1 MTSTLPGP
9 TTTGPATTD
18 PAATGR
24 ARPAE
29 RPAVRPA
36 SRPAERPDDRA
47 DDRTPPRGPA
57 PRLPRR
63 ALPVVPMAVTEAAAL
78 LVATSAA
85 QLAWFGRGPQGL
97 AIGDGGVGYGTVSV
111 ALTAAWTLLLL
122 VARADVRPDDL
133 FASGAAAFRD
143 LLRATVVVAVGVSLF
158 SAATQTQISRGWL
171 LVAVPAGLAVL
182 LLNRLAW
189 RAHVRSLRAAR
200 RLGTRTVVVGTAAGV
215 AGLRQVLARDS
226 SSGLDVVAEVV
237 LDDLDDAPVAHV
249 ARTAELVSLVERR
262 LAAEGAEGVVVVGS
276 GLVGDEFVRR
286 LSWALEGT
294 DVQLIVSPQVGPVS
308 SRRLQPVA
316 VGGHQLIRVDRVQL
330 GGRQS
335 VLKRLMDVAL
345 SAVGLVALA
354 PLLAGVAAAIRLT
367 SPGPAVFRQ
376 TRVGV
381 DGAEFTLYK
390 FRSMV
395 TGADA
400 LVTALVSDDDDA
412 RGPLFKM
419 RDDPRVTRVGR
430 VIRRFSVDELPQ
442 LVNVLRGDMSLVG
455 PRPPLPREVA
465 AYDRTAHR
473 RLLTRPG
480 LTGAW
485 QVSGRADLDW
495 EEGLVIDLLYV
506 ENWTLS
512 GDLAILGRTV
522 GAVLRARGA
531 Y

>member
-1 MTSTLPGP
+1 
-9 TTTGPATTD
+9 
-18 PAATGR
+18 
-24 ARPAE
+24 
-29 RPAVRPA
+29 
-36 SRPAERPDDRA
+36 
-47 DDRTPPRGPA
+47 
-57 PRLPRR
+57 
-63 ALPVVPMAVTEAAAL
+63 
-78 LVATSAA
+78 
-85 QLAWFGRGPQGL
+85 
-97 AIGDGGVGYGTVSV
+97 
-111 ALTAAWTLLLL
+111 
-122 VARADVRPDDL
+122 
-133 FASGAAAFRD
+133 
-143 LLRATVVVAVGVSLF
+143 
-158 SAATQTQISRGWL
+158 
-171 LVAVPAGLAVL
+171 
-182 LLNRLAW
+182 
-189 RAHVRSLRAAR
+189 
-200 RLGTRTVVVGTAAGV
+200 
-215 AGLRQVLARDS
+215 
-226 SSGLDVVAEVV
+226 
-237 LDDLDDAPVAHV
+237 
-249 ARTAELVSLVERR
+249 
-262 LAAEGAEGVVVVGS
+262 
-276 GLVGDEFVRR
+276 
-286 LSWALEGT
+286 
-294 DVQLIVSPQVGPVS
+294 
-308 SRRLQPVA
+308 
-316 VGGHQLIRVDRVQL
+316 
-330 GGRQS
+330 
-335 VLKRLMDVAL
+335 
-345 SAVGLVALA
+345 
-354 PLLAGVAAAIRLT
+354 
-367 SPGPAVFRQ
+367 VFRQ

>member
-1 MTSTLPGP
+1 MTSTLTRPDGGGRP
-9 TTTGPATTD
+9 D
-18 PAATGR
+18 PV
-24 ARPAE
+24 ARPAASAGPDPLALP
-29 RPAVRPA
+29 RPLPGAR
-36 SRPAERPDDRA
+36 
-47 DDRTPPRGPA
+47 A
-57 PRLPRR
+57 PRPRR
-63 ALPVVPMAVTEAAAL
+63 RRLPVVPMAVTEAAAL
-78 LVATSAA
+78 LVATTAA
-85 QLAWFGRGPQGL
+85 QLAWFGGGPQGL
-97 AIGDGGVGYGTVSV
+97 AIGGGGGVGYGTVSV
-111 ALTAAWTLLLL
+111 ALTVAWVALLL
-122 VARADVRPDDL
+122 VVRADTRPDDL
-133 FASGAAAFRD
+133 FATGGAGFRD
-143 LLRATVVVAVGVSLF
+143 VLRATVVVTVGVGLF
-158 SAATQTQISRGWL
+158 SAATQTQISRGYL

-182 LLNRLAW
+182 LLNRSAW
-189 RAHVRSLRAAR
+189 RARVRSLRASR
-200 RLGTRTVVVGTAAGV
+200 RLGTSTLVVGTEGGV
-215 AGLRQVLARDS
+215 AGVRQVLARDS
-226 SSGLDVVAEVV
+226 SSGLDVVASVV
-237 LDDLDDAPVAHV
+237 LDDLGDAAVAH
-249 ARTAELVSLVERR
+249 ASRTTELVELVERR
-262 LAAEGAEGVVVVGS
+262 LAAEGAETVVVVGS
-276 GLVGDEFVRR
+276 GLAGDEFVRR

-294 DVQLIVSPQVGPVS
+294 EVQLIVSPQVGPVS
-308 SRRLQPVA
+308 SRRLRPVA

-335 VLKRLMDVAL
+335 VVKRLMDVVL
-345 SAVGLVALA
+345 SAVGLVALS
-354 PLLAGVAAAIRLT
+354 PLLVVVALAIRVT

-376 TRVGV
+376 TRVGT
-381 DGAEFTLYK
+381 DGREFTLLK

-400 LVTALVSDDDDA
+400 LVDELVSDDDDA

-419 RDDPRVTRVGR
+419 RDDPRVTGVGR

-506 ENWTLS
+506 ENWTLT

>member
-36 SRPAERPDDRA
+36 SRPAERP

-215 AGLRQVLARDS
+215 AGLRQVLAR
-226 SSGLDVVAEVV
+226 EVV

-262 LAAEGAEGVVVVGS
+262 LAVEGAEGVVVVGS

-430 VIRRFSVDELPQ
+430 VIRRFSIDELPQ